1 MYVSLFRLARIKA
14 DAKKKR
20 DEREKAERL
29 RSVELERRKT
39 CLKKQFLEWNVGD
52 EGKLELAMV
61 SCAFNIHLPFF
72 KIHVHAGFFNP
83 FMPQVWPD
91 HFGDTS
97 VTKHIVK
104 NIS

>member
-1 MYVSLFRLARIKA
+1 MHFPFITYVSLFRLARIKA

-29 RSVELERRKT
+29 RTVELERRKT

-61 SCAFNIHLPFF
+61 SCYFNSFLTFSQI
-72 KIHVHAGFFNP
+72 HAGFFNL
-83 FMPQVWPD
+83 FMPVVWPD

-97 VTKHIVK
+97 VT
-104 NIS
+104 NC